1 MKKLKYPPYYEI
13 LDFYMEQKE
22 YRKVCKRKST
32 KHRNYYQWR
41 QYIVSRIARISSRE
55 DWMNFKHF
63 VINKKRMSE
72 MSNKINFPLM
82 TCTISIL
89 FASFSNTVDDTIGP
103 SLHIIALAIAL
114 IGCLIP
120 IIRDYYSNNLSYLF
134 YEDLLKIIEE
144 VERDKFKTHSS
155 SLA

>member
-1 MKKLKYPPYYEI
+1 
-13 LDFYMEQKE
+13 
-22 YRKVCKRKST
+22 
-32 KHRNYYQWR
+32 
-41 QYIVSRIARISSRE
+41 
-55 DWMNFKHF
+55 
-63 VINKKRMSE
+63 KRMSE
-72 MSNKINFPLM
+72 ISNKINFPLM

-89 FASFSNTVDDTIGP
+89 FASFSNTVGDKIGT

-120 IIRDYYSNNLSYLF
+120 IIRDHYADNLNYLF

-155 SLA
+155 SLV